1 MNERGLY
8 SSHGQVMV
16 HHCGMPR
23 EELKQGRNL
32 KVKTE
37 AETSEKCGLL
47 SCLSTY
53 CCLPTQPKTTSQGI
67 PWPLVA

>member
-1 MNERGLY
+1 MKERGLF

-47 SCLSTY
+47 SYLSTY
-53 CCLPTQPKTTSQGI
+53 CCLPTQPAKGCHG
-67 PWPLVA
+67 P